1 MFANV
6 PCHEV
11 LIKIQ
16 DQIHYPGLESGLEA
30 SPIRK
35 AFELS
40 SIIYAFRRFFMGATG
55 FMVGRWLVG
64 KFPRPVDP
72 NFETLETVLI
82 VC

>member
-1 MFANV
+1 MFTNL

-40 SIIYAFRRFFMGATG
+40 SIIYAFGDFSWEQQASWWAGGWWGNSPGPLT
-55 FMVGRWLVG
+55 L
-64 KFPRPVDP
+64 D
-72 NFETLETVLI
+72 FETLETVLDS
-82 VC
+82 